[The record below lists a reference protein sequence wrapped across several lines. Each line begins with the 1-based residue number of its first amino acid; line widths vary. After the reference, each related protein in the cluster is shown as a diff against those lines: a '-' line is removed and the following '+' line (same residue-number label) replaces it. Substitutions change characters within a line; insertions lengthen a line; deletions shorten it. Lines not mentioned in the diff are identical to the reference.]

1 MPFNNFLFTKSFVLP
16 GCLKQID
23 FLSVAADMK
32 IIYRNQCHKRLSI
45 STQYTYNSGS
55 YRCLCQV
62 KLTIRVIPLA
72 LELKPFIMSLF

>member
-1 MPFNNFLFTKSFVLP
+1 MPFNKFLFTKSFVLP
-16 GCLKQID
+16 RCLKQID

-55 YRCLCQV
+55 CQV